1 MRKPC
6 IDKIELPNQMRD
18 YIISQR
24 EFNAKKGLSEKESDL
39 LSAKSLQEKALDELH
54 NLYHRTGVEG
64 YDKVITET
72 SKKSQNSINNEND
85 KKGGK
90 SNEDVNVKTA
100 GSQTDKGSDQAG
112 SEQGMRKDATLKNE
126 EGAAGKS
133 APSIQA
139 MNIFDAIEKADR
151 SKISQR
157 EKLKAAE
164 ESVSEFGNLGK
175 KALEIH
181 SNFDNIVEDLKRQN
195 KLKVKC

>member
-72 SKKSQNSINNEND
+72 LKKPQNSINNEND
-85 KKGGK
+85 KK
-90 SNEDVNVKTA
+90 
-100 GSQTDKGSDQAG
+100 SQTNEGGGIPSTDSKAGEGNNKTGTDQG
-112 SEQGMRKDATLKNE
+112 VRKDATLKTD

-133 APSIQA
+133 APSIQS
-139 MNIFDAIEKADR
+139 MNVFDAIEKADR

-164 ESVSEFGNLGK
+164 EAVSEFGNLGN

-195 KLKVKC
+195 KLKVEC